1 MLTRWHKLKIVRY
14 SHRNGSSVVPSLDI
28 DYLETE
34 LQNIEFAFKER
45 SSRKL
50 RETIFNL
57 LRLNGWS
64 SEIKISVESDIT
76 ISSIKNNI
84 GLCLQTGNISRYYAD
99 LLKLQTMFL
108 EEKIYS
114 AIYIIPTKDAAQK
127 MGDNIANLERVIQE
141 LEIFR
146 YVITIPIVIIG
157 IEGE

>member
-1 MLTRWHKLKIVRY
+1 MKIVRY

-28 DYLETE
+28 DFLETE
-34 LQNIEFAFKER
+34 LQNIEFAFRER

-50 RETIFNL
+50 RETIFNI

-114 AIYIIPTKDAAQK
+114 AIYITPTKDAAQK
-127 MGDNIANLERVIQE
+127 MGDNIAYLERVIQE

-157 IEGE
+157 IEEE

>member
-1 MLTRWHKLKIVRY
+1 MKIVRY